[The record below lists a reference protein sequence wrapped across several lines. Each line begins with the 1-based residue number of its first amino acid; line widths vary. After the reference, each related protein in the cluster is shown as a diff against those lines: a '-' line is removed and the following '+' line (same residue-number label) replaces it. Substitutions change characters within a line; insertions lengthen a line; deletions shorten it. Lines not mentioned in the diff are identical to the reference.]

1 MKYLLTILFMSLIAL
16 QTFSKMLIIMGYRW
30 NKDYISKTLCV
41 NRANPKSCCRGK
53 CFLNKK
59 FVQDDNP
66 LSATGNISQ
75 KDFPEFQFV
84 SNHPAF
90 FTPGI
95 SMSAGAHFE
104 NFVAGKSQDF
114 YRSFLKPPQAL
125 FC

>member
-1 MKYLLTILFMSLIAL
+1 MKYLVTILLMWLIAL

-59 FVQDDNP
+59 LVQDENP
-66 LSATGNISQ
+66 ASATGNISQ
-75 KDFPEFQFV
+75 KDFPEFQYL
-84 SNHPAF
+84 SNLSASPA
-90 FTPGI
+90 PEI
-95 SMSAGAHFE
+95 AALAQSHFAI
-104 NFVAGKSQDF
+104 FVAGKSQDF
-114 YRSFLKPPQAL
+114 YRSFLKPPQAM